1 MNGCLCGPSRL
12 PTPLQSSLQKLF
24 CTRPNLCCC
33 TAQQHSLTN
42 SLPLF
47 IHFLGVVERDVVV
60 AAGVVVCAGAGAGVV
75 SKRYEWAIWNDWRTL
90 HLAPRIGAVVVVRG
104 AGHGRASDRRA
115 ADEDFYMRLNKRARP
130 QSFWWTWGSRRDG
143 GRVLSRL
150 SKKKKEREREKRVR
164 E

>member
-1 MNGCLCGPSRL
+1 MDPAGYLL
-12 PTPLQSSLQKLF
+12 LSSHLYKNSFVLA
-24 CTRPNLCCC
+24 LISAAAA
-33 TAQQHSLTN
+33 AQQHSLTN

-90 HLAPRIGAVVVVRG
+90 HLAPRIGAVVVVGG

-130 QSFWWTWGSRRDG
+130 QSF
-143 GRVLSRL
+143 
-150 SKKKKEREREKRVR
+150 
-164 E
+164 